1 MAGAEARWRVVVSVG
16 PAQPELQAAL
26 APLPARARAE
36 RLRQLALVGLST
48 LHSGPT
54 APTVAPAAQPP
65 EAPSGLEQRRERLL
79 RSLAAGS
86 E

>member
-48 LHSGPT
+48 LHSAPT
-54 APTVAPAAQPP
+54 APMLAPAAQSAEP
-65 EAPSGLEQRRERLL
+65 PSGLEQRRERLL
-79 RSLAAGS
+79 RSLAVGS